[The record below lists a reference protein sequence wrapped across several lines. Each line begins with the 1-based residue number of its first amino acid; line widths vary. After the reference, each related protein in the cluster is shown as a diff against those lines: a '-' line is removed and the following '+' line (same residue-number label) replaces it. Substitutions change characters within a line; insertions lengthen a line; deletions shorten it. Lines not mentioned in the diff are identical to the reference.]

1 MADPLHGSQACAS
14 PKACRTVRAGA
25 GQMIARGLQSI
36 LGNAQ
41 VNALVRVDTEN
52 GK

>member
-1 MADPLHGSQACAS
+1 MADPLHGSQ
-14 PKACRTVRAGA
+14 A